1 MDIFDFSEENSK
13 QLFLAAVI
21 LSAQVLEKHLD
32 APNLESKLAGLSEEK
47 WSWELVKT
55 LQEFGFKA
63 KWKKYKEEVQL
74 TELPMPCIIQENNK
88 LLVLLR
94 HNTEEILAFDMN

>member
-63 KWKKYKEEVQL
+63 KWKKY
-74 TELPMPCIIQENNK
+74 
-88 LLVLLR
+88 
-94 HNTEEILAFDMN
+94 